1 MNVRSSFLRFASLLA
16 LAATPALAR
25 AQEHAAEPGA
35 AVQQA
40 EKVPGPADII
50 MPHITD
56 SRTIDYPCFKSAREW
71 ACEGQFP
78 PITVNVAGHPIDL
91 SITKHVFFLMLAGI
105 ASLVLLLGVAASHK
119 RHSDEVGRPTGF
131 AAGMEAVILYL
142 RNEIYMP
149 VLGHGGQK
157 YVPFCLTLFF
167 FIAWCNLLG
176 LMPWGSTPT
185 GNVNVTATLAVITF
199 VVVEIAGIRTL
210 GKGYLGTIIYW
221 PHDMPF
227 TMKALMTPIMTPI
240 EIVGKFT
247 KPFAL
252 TVRLFAN
259 MISGHVIILAL
270 IGLVFMFGLKTTIIA
285 PIGMAFGIM
294 LLEIL
299 VAFIQAFIFS
309 LLAAVFIGQIRSA
322 HH

>member
-1 MNVRSSFLRFASLLA
+1 MRLRFVLPMLA
-16 LAATPALAR
+16 LFAAALPALS
-25 AQEHAAEPGA
+25 AQEPAA
-35 AVQQA
+35 AVQKA

-56 SRTIDYPCFKSAREW
+56 SKTIDYPCFHSIREW
-71 ACEGQFP
+71 ACEGEFP
-78 PITVNVAGHPIDL
+78 PIKFHVAGREIDL
-91 SITKHVFFLMLAGI
+91 SITKHVFFLMLAGL
-105 ASLVLLLGVAASHK
+105 ATLVLLFGVASSHRRASEKSGHPK
-119 RHSDEVGRPTGF
+119 GF
-131 AAGMEAVILYL
+131 AAGMEGLILYL

-149 VLGHGGQK
+149 VLGHGGGK

-167 FIAWCNLLG
+167 FILWCNLLG

-185 GNVNVTATLAVITF
+185 GNVNVTATLAVMTF
-199 VVVEIAGIRTL
+199 VVVEIAGMRAL
-210 GKGYLGTIIYW
+210 GKGYIGTIIYW

-227 TMKALMTPIMTPI
+227 LMKALMTPIMTPI

-270 IGLVFMFGLKTTIIA
+270 IGLIFMFGVYTSFVL
-285 PIGMAFGIM
+285 PVLMAFGIM
-294 LLEIL
+294 FLEIL
-299 VAFIQAFIFS
+299 VAGIQAFIFS
-309 LLAAVFIGQIRSA
+309 LLAAVFIGQIRTA

>member
-1 MNVRSSFLRFASLLA
+1 MIFRSRVLA
-16 LAATPALAR
+16 LVLSLAACALPAAAR
-25 AQEHAAEPGA
+25 AQEPGA
-35 AVQQA
+35 SVQQA

-56 SRTIDYPCFKSAREW
+56 SRKIDYPCLRGVREW
-71 ACEGQFP
+71 ACEGEFP
-78 PITVNVAGHPIDL
+78 PIKFHVGGKEIDL
-91 SITKHVFFLMLAGI
+91 SITKHVFFLFVAAILSML
-105 ASLVLLLGVAASHK
+105 LLLGVASSHR
-119 RHSDEVGRPTGF
+119 RHSAAEGRPKGF

-149 VLGHGGQK
+149 VLGHGGGK

-167 FIAWCNLLG
+167 FIVFCNLLG

-199 VVVEIAGIRTL
+199 FVVEIAGIRSL
-210 GKGYLGTIIYW
+210 GKDYIGTIIYW

-227 TMKALMTPIMTPI
+227 VMKALMTPIMTPI

-270 IGLVFMFGLKTTIIA
+270 IGLVFMFGVKTSFIA
-285 PIGMAFGIM
+285 PIGMALGIM

-309 LLAAVFIGQIRSA
+309 LLAAVFIGQIRTA